1 MANARGSKT
10 ILTCAVTGN
19 LTTPE
24 MTPHLPI
31 TPEEIANS
39 ALEAAEAGA
48 AIAHIH
54 VRHPGSGAPSME
66 LSHYREVVERIRAR
80 NEALV
85 INLTTGPGGRFQ
97 PGADDP
103 AKPGPRTNFLHPLK
117 RVAHVEALS
126 PDVATLDLNTMT
138 FGREVVINTPENVA
152 IMAERLYASG
162 ALPEIEL
169 FDSGDIQLCGDLIR
183 AGTLKTP
190 ALASFVLGVKYGFP
204 ATPAAMAF
212 AKSLLP
218 EGVAWTG
225 FGVGRMAFPML
236 AQSFLLGGHV
246 RIGME
251 DTVYLSKGRLAFS
264 NAELVAKARLIVEQ
278 LGGELA
284 TSEEAREM
292 LGLAQ
297 PARRAAE

>member
-1 MANARGSKT
+1 MSTKT

-19 LTTPE
+19 LTTPD

-31 TPEEIANS
+31 TPEQIATA
-39 ALEAAEAGA
+39 ALGAAKAGA
-48 AIAHIH
+48 AIVHIH
-54 VRHPGSGAPSME
+54 VRDPQTGAPSME
-66 LSHYREVVERIRAR
+66 VGLYREVVERIRNE

-97 PGADDP
+97 PGDEDP
-103 AKPGPRTNFLHPLK
+103 AKPGPRTNLLHPTK
-117 RVAHVEALS
+117 RVTHVEALR
-126 PDVATLDLNTMT
+126 PDIATLDLNTMT
-138 FGREVVINTPENVA
+138 FGKEVVINTPPNVT
-152 IMAERLYASG
+152 IMAERLYAAG
-162 ALPEIEL
+162 AKPEIEL
-169 FDSGDIQLCGDLIR
+169 FDSGDIQLCADLVSS
-183 AGTLKTP
+183 GVLKTP

-218 EGVAWTG
+218 PDMAWTG

-251 DTVYLSKGRLAFS
+251 DTVFMSKGRLALS
-264 NAELVAKARLIVEQ
+264 NAELCDKARLIVEQ

-284 TSEEAREM
+284 TSEEARQM
-292 LGLAQ
+292 LGLAEASRQ
-297 PARRAAE
+297 AA